1 MQNSKRYQCSLAGP
15 PQICGL
21 FSRTSST

>member
-1 MQNSKRYQCSLAGP
+1 MVNSSLAGP

-21 FSRTSST
+21 FSTE